1 MEQLVIKKLLEER
14 LAPDSVC
21 TDELMSRHT
30 TFRIGG
36 PASVFVTPKSEKDLV
51 TAIEICRSQG
61 APYFILGNGSNLLV
75 SDQGYDGVVVHIGS
89 DLRDISVEGTE
100 ITAKTGAMLSQV
112 AHAALAHG
120 LTGMEFAA
128 GIPGSLGGACM
139 MNAGAY
145 GGEMSQILVGVR
157 ALDDKGQIVELAADQ
172 LELGYRHSIMME
184 KQYVVLGAR
193 IHLEKGNPEKIQ
205 AQMDDLWHQI
215 FEEGEGSASSF
226 NLIRSGTMLGNVGES
241 QFTVLAKT
249 GFAQRYAEKMRPELE
264 HLMERHLGR
273 HLKMICRRESEE
285 QKQEADCQFENLAKM
300 VGETLGIHVEIE

>member
-61 APYFILGNGSNLLV
+61 APYFILVNGSNLLV

-205 AQMDDLWHQI
+205 AQMDDLKEKRIAKQPL
-215 FEEGEGSASSF
+215 EYPSAGSTF
-226 NLIRSGTMLGNVGES
+226 
-241 QFTVLAKT
+241 K
-249 GFAQRYAEKMRPELE
+249 RPEGAFAGKLIMDAGLRGFRIGDAMVSEKHCGFVVNAGKATAEDVCGVISHVQQVVMEKYGKELE
-264 HLMERHLGR
+264 PEIRFLGFDR
-273 HLKMICRRESEE
+273 
-285 QKQEADCQFENLAKM
+285 
-300 VGETLGIHVEIE
+300 